1 MWREKEIF
9 SIRTDGERTAERL
22 DIRLLLRLLCC
33 SATLT
38 AFIAAPMICSLYG
51 RVMLCCKAPDISNG
65 RTDEKGKEK
74 RPSMSGK
81 KEEKYRRR
89 KKRQTGV
96 SAAKDYLMQKD
107 IPLMESTLAS
117 SFSSPAPIIF
127 TPPFLIWFMR
137 KSGGSLICGTTS
149 SLAHFPLLSLS
160 HARRSTPHL
169 FDETKLLFSYSMC
182 AEMRALPPPCN
193 SSTPDKGRSAALGG
207 KNHAAS
213 E

>member
-81 KEEKYRRR
+81 KEEKYRRG

-96 SAAKDYLMQKD
+96 SAVKDDWMQKD

-117 SFSSPAPIIF
+117 SFF
-127 TPPFLIWFMR
+127 
-137 KSGGSLICGTTS
+137 
-149 SLAHFPLLSLS
+149 
-160 HARRSTPHL
+160 
-169 FDETKLLFSYSMC
+169 
-182 AEMRALPPPCN
+182 
-193 SSTPDKGRSAALGG
+193 
-207 KNHAAS
+207 
-213 E
+213 